1 MNECYSCSL
10 YCLHLEALS
19 TEAGVVG
26 LNSLLALT
34 LAVDDNA
41 VVADLTSLRAGAAD
55 LLARLAENLI
65 NIHE

>member
-1 MNECYSCSL
+1 M
-10 YCLHLEALS
+10 
-19 TEAGVVG
+19 G